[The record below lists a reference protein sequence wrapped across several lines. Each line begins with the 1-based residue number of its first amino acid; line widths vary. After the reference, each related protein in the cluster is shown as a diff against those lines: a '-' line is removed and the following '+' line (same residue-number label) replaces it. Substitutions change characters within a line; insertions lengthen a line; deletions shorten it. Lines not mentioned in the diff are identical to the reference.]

1 MSTVLFTSIF
11 FADSGYVG
19 EYIWTYLL
27 GGGLMFGAFF
37 MATDYAT
44 SPKTL
49 PAVVIYGLALGFITV
64 VIRKYGSYNEGVSFA
79 ILLMNIATPMLEKI
93 RIKPFG
99 TPVKSVKD
107 IIEEKKAARERKK
120 AEKAAALAG
129 GEGNE

>member
-1 MSTVLFTSIF
+1 
-11 FADSGYVG
+11 
-19 EYIWTYLL
+19 
-27 GGGLMFGAFF
+27 
-37 MATDYAT
+37 
-44 SPKTL
+44 
-49 PAVVIYGLALGFITV
+49 
-64 VIRKYGSYNEGVSFA
+64 
-79 ILLMNIATPMLEKI
+79 MLEKI